1 MIVALLMP
9 DKKAKLLIIGPY
21 PPPYSGPE
29 LGTKL
34 LLESEVSRVF
44 RVRFLNT
51 NVRKSNAD
59 KGKVGPR
66 LFLAFFSFL
75 GRLIWAMIA
84 FRPHVT
90 YHLVT
95 ATQIGWCGRDLWF
108 VLICRIFRTKVIV
121 HLRAGHLQHNMR
133 RFHPVVRF
141 CMRRLCASIS
151 MALVQAECLRG
162 QFEGLVSPDRI
173 RVLPNAV
180 ETQLYPPVCNG
191 FRPLVLFLGHATKAK
206 GYCDLVRSIPM
217 VADAVPDVRYVVAGS
232 MHATR
237 SNVCFEQT
245 TGRPLIYEN
254 PFEVHRWISASP
266 YARNYEYV
274 GVVTGNTK
282 LKLLQEAALFVLP
295 SYSEGFS
302 RALLEAM
309 AAGKAVICTPVGAH
323 SEIVQEGVNGFLVC
337 PGDDQAIAQ
346 RVLQL
351 LTDSSL
357 REKMG
362 AFNAGYVREQF
373 SVEKVAGRFIEH
385 VSELCHGEA

>member
-75 GRLIWAMIA
+75 GRLMWAMIV

-108 VLICRIFRTKVIV
+108 LLICRIFHTKVIV

-191 FRPLVLFLGHATKAK
+191 FRPLVLFLGTATKAK
-206 GYCDLVRSIPM
+206 GYCDLVRSIPI
-217 VADAVPDVRYVVAGS
+217 VADAIPEVRYVVAGT
-232 MHATR
+232 MHAMMR
-237 SNVCFEQT
+237 GVFVEQAS
-245 TGRPLIYEN
+245 GCPIAYEN
-254 PFEVHRWISASP
+254 PFEVHEWISSSP
-266 YARNYEYV
+266 YAKNYDYV
-274 GVVTGNTK
+274 GVVAGDTK
-282 LKLLQEAALFVLP
+282 LRLLQDAAVFVLP

-302 RALLEAM
+302 RSLLEAM
-309 AAGKAVICTPVGAH
+309 AVGRAVICTPVGAH
-323 SEIVQEGVNGFLVC
+323 PEVIQEGVNGFLVT
-337 PGDDQAIAQ
+337 PGDEHAIA
-346 RVLQL
+346 RRILQL
-351 LTDSSL
+351 LTDHSL
-357 REKMG
+357 RERMG
-362 AFNAGYVREQF
+362 AFNARYVREQF
-373 SVEKVAGRFIEH
+373 SAERIAARFITY
-385 VSELCHGEA
+385 VSELCF